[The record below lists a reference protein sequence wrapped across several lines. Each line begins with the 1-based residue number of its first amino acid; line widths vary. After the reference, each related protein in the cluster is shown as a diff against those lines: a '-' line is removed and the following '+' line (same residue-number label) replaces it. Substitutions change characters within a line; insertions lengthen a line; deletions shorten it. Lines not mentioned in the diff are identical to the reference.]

1 MHEARRKIFGHWR
14 PEGANASPFTALKRL
29 RNRGWIGPQVKAY
42 FPEPHP
48 MWKHPLYRE
57 AFNEARQ
64 AEVDAKKKIGKGP
77 PKKGEGKRAGRKK

>member
-1 MHEARRKIFGHWR
+1 M
-14 PEGANASPFTALKRL
+14 
-29 RNRGWIGPQVKAY
+29 KAY